1 MVHALEICHMTGKP
15 YSSFRTNTKKKRPFN
30 IVKVGVNRTRE
41 EMYNR
46 INLRVLEMMRQGLLD
61 EAKAVYPLK
70 GLNALNTVGYKE
82 LFAYFDGDIPLEEAV
97 RRIQSN
103 SREYMRKQ
111 LTWFKK
117 DQDIQWFN
125 PDNIEEILNY
135 IDNQL

>member
-1 MVHALEICHMTGKP
+1 MTGKP

-82 LFAYFDGDIPLEEAV
+82 LFAYFAGDIPLEEAV

>member
-1 MVHALEICHMTGKP
+1 MTGKP

-46 INLRVLEMMRQGLLD
+46 INLRVLEMMRQGLLE
-61 EAKAVYPLK
+61 EAKSVYPLK

-82 LFAYFDGDIPLEEAV
+82 LFAYLDGHIPLEEAI

-125 PDNIEEILNY
+125 PDKVE
-135 IDNQL
+135 

>member
-15 YSSFRTNTKKKRPFN
+15 YSSFRTNTKKKRPFH

-46 INLRVLEMMRQGLLD
+46 INLRVLEMMRQGLLE
-61 EAKAVYPLK
+61 EAKSVYPLK

-82 LFAYFDGDIPLEEAV
+82 LFAYLDGHIPLEEAI

-125 PDNIEEILNY
+125 PDKVEEILNY

>member
-1 MVHALEICHMTGKP
+1 MTGKP
-15 YSSFRTNTKKKRPFN
+15 YSSFRTNTKKNRPFK

>member
-15 YSSFRTNTKKKRPFN
+15 YSSFRTNTKKNRPFN

-41 EMYNR
+41 EIYNR